1 MNKRPVVRYIC
12 TITCRADDQVY
23 DVVADLDNREIMIQ
37 VFQHI
42 KKKCCTFFHYYVN
55 TWFWHHQRKKGVY
68 FIHKF
73 PLCLNC
79 VVKHNIFLK
88 ILDKTCTIQI
98 QQPISPEDPDNRFFI
113 FYELDD
119 ENNVYELFLYASMN
133 LSNAWNKP
141 FFSFNNSSLI
151 YLILN
156 LYIIFVLC
164 RSVCEV

>member
-1 MNKRPVVRYIC
+1 MVRYIC

-42 KKKCCTFFHYYVN
+42 KKMLYIFSLLCKHMVLTPSE
-55 TWFWHHQRKKGVY
+55 KKGVY

-88 ILDKTCTIQI
+88 ILDITCTIQI

-141 FFSFNNSSLI
+141 FFSFNNSLLI

-164 RSVCEV
+164 RSVC

>member
-1 MNKRPVVRYIC
+1 MVRYIC
-12 TITCRADDQVY
+12 TITCRADDKVY

-42 KKKCCTFFHYYVN
+42 KKSLLCKHMVLTPSE
-55 TWFWHHQRKKGVY
+55 KKGVY

-88 ILDKTCTIQI
+88 ILDITCTIQI

-133 LSNAWNKP
+133 LSNA
-141 FFSFNNSSLI
+141 
-151 YLILN
+151 
-156 LYIIFVLC
+156 
-164 RSVCEV
+164 